1 MGTGLE
7 TGKQMARVSVE
18 LRTRT
23 GVGGGGEQRGREGAG
38 REGRA
43 GGEGQRE
50 VKGQIRGTYPAGN
63 GEPWRVLQQSEGGAC
78 VLEQRVLVSSVRT
91 FWRVC

>member
-1 MGTGLE
+1 MGDGVGTGLE

-23 GVGGGGEQRGREGAG
+23 GVGGGGEQGG
-38 REGRA
+38 REGR
-43 GGEGQRE
+43 EGQRG